1 MEIDE
6 LNAEIE
12 KMEKSIANAK
22 KKVESCEKK
31 RKKLLQEVYNN
42 KYLRLSEL
50 QICYV
55 REIYRLDLDRYD
67 VIDFKGFSNNLY
79 FSVTGSV
86 EIFFHMQPSL
96 SGSVKSVFQN
106 QLSLIYFFY
115 ALNF

>member
-22 KKVESCEKK
+22 RKIESCEKK

-67 VIDFKGFSNNLY
+67 VIDFKAFMLDLDMVYLNMKILMNIQI
-79 FSVTGSV
+79 
-86 EIFFHMQPSL
+86 EEKII
-96 SGSVKSVFQN
+96 VK
-106 QLSLIYFFY
+106 
-115 ALNF
+115 